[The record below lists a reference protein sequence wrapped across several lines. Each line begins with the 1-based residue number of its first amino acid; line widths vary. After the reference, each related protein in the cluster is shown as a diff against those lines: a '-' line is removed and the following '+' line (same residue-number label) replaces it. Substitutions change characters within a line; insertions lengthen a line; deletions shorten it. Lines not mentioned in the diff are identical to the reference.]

1 MITDLKNK
9 LTEVQKIMDELDIIN
24 ITVYQDRVHIHIY
37 QWNRDVLPE
46 FEVVPFESK
55 NNDYPYKVQRTE
67 DGFEFL
73 SLVRK
78 EDVSLALDKD
88 RFS

>member
-9 LTEVQKIMDELDIIN
+9 LTEVQKIMDELGVIS
-24 ITVYQDRVHIHIY
+24 ITIDPDHAYIHIY
-37 QWNRDVLPE
+37 QWNREILPE
-46 FEVVPFESK
+46 FNVVPFESE

-78 EDVSLALDKD
+78 EDVSCWL
-88 RFS
+88 